1 MTRKN
6 HRDAGTGR
14 WTTAA
19 DAAARP
25 AETVAETV
33 PTRHETPDVAELRR
47 LAEARPMPG
56 SDWYEFKGLT
66 KRYILSADAAFIA
79 AASLAVVLG
88 LLDRLDAMGGEGK

>member
-1 MTRKN
+1 MTDR
-6 HRDAGTGR
+6 TEL
-14 WTTAA
+14 
-19 DAAARP
+19 RP
-25 AETVAETV
+25 AETVSETV

-79 AASLAVVLG
+79 AASPSVVLG
-88 LLDRLDAMGGEGK
+88 LLDRLDAMGGEDK